1 MFQNNAFSIGTLRQ
15 ENETCLINMAMIF
28 QFVSDDVFL
37 FFFAQFILKAFKF
50 KWKAFKS
57 INNLIKLTV

>member
-28 QFVSDDVFL
+28 QFVSDDVCL
-37 FFFAQFILKAFKF
+37 VFFCSVYFESF
-50 KWKAFKS
+50 
-57 INNLIKLTV
+57 